1 MIAKLSHAFALKV
14 LGSVIWQQHLAR
26 NPDAC
31 CRSAGGVGCG
41 KWLPIELA
49 SESGMRVGE
58 LVLETAYFD
67 LVHPVLIVLGELI
80 DVVLD
85 EGAGLRS
92 GTHEYRMGLR

>member
-1 MIAKLSHAFALKV
+1 
-14 LGSVIWQQHLAR
+14 
-26 NPDAC
+26 
-31 CRSAGGVGCG
+31 
-41 KWLPIELA
+41 
-49 SESGMRVGE
+49 MRVGE